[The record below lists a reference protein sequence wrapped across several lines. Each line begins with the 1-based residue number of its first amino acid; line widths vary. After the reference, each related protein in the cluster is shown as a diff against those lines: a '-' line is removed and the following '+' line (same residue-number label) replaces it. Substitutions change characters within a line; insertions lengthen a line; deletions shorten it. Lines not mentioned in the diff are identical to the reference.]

1 MGVKVFSHVMR
12 KICFN
17 INQKIKQERPI
28 RSKQFLR
35 NNSSKLTSYSGKGKD
50 SGKYTNLCLS
60 TSAP

>member
-1 MGVKVFSHVMR
+1 MR

-28 RSKQFLR
+28 RSKQVLP
-35 NNSSKLTSYSGKGKD
+35 NNSSKLTSLPGKNKGSEKFA
-50 SGKYTNLCLS
+50 NLFLS

>member
-1 MGVKVFSHVMR
+1 MR

-28 RSKQFLR
+28 RSKQILP
-35 NNSSKLTSYSGKGKD
+35 NNSSKLTSLPGKD
-50 SGKYTNLCLS
+50 KGSEKFTNLFLS